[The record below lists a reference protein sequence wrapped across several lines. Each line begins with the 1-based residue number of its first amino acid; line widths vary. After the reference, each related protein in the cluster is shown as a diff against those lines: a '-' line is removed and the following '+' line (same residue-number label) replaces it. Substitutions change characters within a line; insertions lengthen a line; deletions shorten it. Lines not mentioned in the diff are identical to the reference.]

1 VSIGFVH
8 FGARSEI
15 PRHAGNRALRA
26 GGDHPRDPAVAVVT
40 TLVDVIVRDRD
51 PAQEDVPTVFFPAKE
66 AER

>member
-1 VSIGFVH
+1 LFTSAQGQKFLVMQETAR
-8 FGARSEI
+8 FGPAAI
-15 PRHAGNRALRA
+15 ILAI
-26 GGDHPRDPAVAVVT
+26 PAVAVVT